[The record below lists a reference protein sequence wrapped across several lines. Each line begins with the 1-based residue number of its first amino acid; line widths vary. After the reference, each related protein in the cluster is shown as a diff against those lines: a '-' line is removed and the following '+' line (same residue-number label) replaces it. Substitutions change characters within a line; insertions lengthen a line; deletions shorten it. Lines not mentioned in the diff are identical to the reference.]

1 MRQTKKVVIAC
12 VGDSITE
19 GIGACP
25 MDTCSYPAVLQQLL
39 GDGCTVKN
47 FGASGMTLL
56 REGDYPYCREPRYAA
71 SFAGAPDVVL
81 LMMGTND
88 AKPQNWRFREAY
100 SAELTEM
107 IRRYQ
112 ALPTRPQVFVST
124 CATVHRPLDG
134 ITDAVVSGELA
145 ERQRRAAA
153 ETGCVLLEVGQF
165 TRRHPEW
172 SCDGVHPNNEGY
184 RQLAAF
190 FAAALRQRIPALR
203 GGGEQE

>member
-1 MRQTKKVVIAC
+1 MRQTKKLVIAC

-56 REGDYPYCREPRYAA
+56 REGDYPYCREPRCAA

-88 AKPQNWRFREAY
+88 AKPQNWRFRAEY
-100 SAELTEM
+100 SAELVEM

-134 ITDAVVSGELA
+134 GRDRLRTARGRAVHPAAPGMVVRRGASE
-145 ERQRRAAA
+145 QRGLSAARRVFRGGAAA
-153 ETGCVLLEVGQF
+153 KDPRSARRGRTGV
-165 TRRHPEW
+165 R
-172 SCDGVHPNNEGY
+172 
-184 RQLAAF
+184 A
-190 FAAALRQRIPALR
+190 
-203 GGGEQE
+203 